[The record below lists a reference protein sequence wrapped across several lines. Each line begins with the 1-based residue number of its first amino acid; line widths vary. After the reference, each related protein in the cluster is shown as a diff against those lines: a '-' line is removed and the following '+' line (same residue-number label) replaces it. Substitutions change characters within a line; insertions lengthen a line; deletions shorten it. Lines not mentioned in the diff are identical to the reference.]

1 MAYIVGTPLSGA
13 RYLSP
18 AAPITVPIST
28 QVEPGDYVFL
38 DFQMNGG
45 GLVAPSGWTA
55 TGYSVPNR
63 LYQYYKKMGA
73 TPDTDV
79 TFTPSASV
87 CWCTR
92 VVRGAHETSPID
104 AYAVKS
110 SNTTVT
116 RITSPSLTTNYDNS
130 LVLSAVFSNSNSSL
144 LLEGGLGADGQKL
157 ESYRSGALWGHCLQP
172 IAGSVPTF
180 AYQIGRSQKSPEY
193 YVLVAIRDAGNGHVG
208 GSCSANQ
215 PMSDIVYI
223 AGRNGEDS
231 HNTDSTTID
240 VTSYITSVGGQT
252 VLNQDYGQGV
262 GIHTDAWTHIS
273 HANNNYA
280 NPGKVLIRGVTFSS
294 TKNLSGEILTCHHV
308 SRRLRDVEYPGS
320 GWWLGDGTNAMLY
333 EVSGGNAV
341 PQPDKLNHPVLFEV
355 DGGYEFEEVGTFNSA
370 NVTQI
375 GLFHGMDW
383 PNQYLTPGPV
393 RALRTGGFM
402 GGSSASPLTFETMQ
416 KASVANVGFHIVNQ
430 QGLTNTQYYVACKV
444 RIGDG
449 SNNTYFDD
457 PGASAEWPFAAD
469 TSARKISARI
479 SSDTLGLE
487 LKPSGTDYI
496 DLSTAS
502 LNFGNFH
509 RFEVVSGASTSA
521 TVKIGTIRNAT
532 VVLRPLISTAFTSA
546 IFDSCSEITQ
556 NGATLDGAIIQNCA
570 AAQTITVTNKSDFEK
585 LQNVTWRD
593 NDLLAIKITG
603 NQSGTWS
610 ASGMSVSGGGG
621 TYDIE
626 YTGTTDFSIQ
636 FDLGSGFTSGRT
648 NNSSTGTLTV
658 ATPTT
663 DVTITSSEA
672 GSDIKLFD
680 GGTTQTATS
689 STTGTSLAYTYS
701 GTKTWFYTV
710 QKAGFTPVR
719 GSITGTDQD
728 LTVNVTL
735 EPEVVYDASHGLT
748 YSTDYAF
755 DAATRVLTITSAQE
769 GRDIYSS
776 LIDEWIT
783 RSAFFNRDFPI
794 SPVGPDRFDFTSDGT
809 TAASIDSG
817 DIQYWRGAGM
827 EWQHATTGNVTHKF
841 CSIKGVGTNA
851 ATVKGFYQYAAGSG
865 TTALSLVNNNVDQV
879 IQFYSDPNGDGS
891 TADGYDRSTHLV
903 IKLFDQGCYQ
913 ARADVLSAFGITAL
927 EAFEYT
933 LNLQTTTAGFTGG
946 DQGITITTLTD
957 HTSAPIDPGSSGD
970 SFSFELVDPGAN
982 SAAALAAQV
991 NYDVYS
997 DPTATLYGLTA
1008 FNWPDIII
1016 ESGGNYETQNGV
1028 VESESAGLGFYVSRS
1043 SADHPGFLRFESDTA
1058 GDYYVPTV
1066 FASASVTGMQ
1076 NDASATRTLLHVYNK
1091 TAAASS
1097 AWQASTAH
1105 TVGDRV
1111 LRTTGLGTENTGG
1124 LWFRCST
1131 AGTTGGS
1138 EPTWNTT
1145 VGGTTTDGTAVW
1157 TCYNALQYQ
1166 ADPASATYSIT
1177 YIDGEEYAN
1186 GDLLRIRFAEI
1197 VGATSF
1203 HSAEADNVA
1212 VATSGWS
1219 AVLSPAAEPIYA
1231 TNAKDG
1237 STFTQFALDTTDDDI
1252 NLVADTDFAA
1262 TELFA
1267 WFCYALTDDNG
1278 LHNFYGAFTAVD
1290 EANYRANTAVA
1301 SIFLDETVGAFVK
1314 QTDVA
1319 RIYRDDGV
1327 RPTKDPTTGGYGIA
1341 VNYYARSFPY
1351 DAGGG
1356 GFTASDRSDITAIK
1370 GKTDSLTFTETG
1382 NVDANIQYVNDV
1394 EVTGTG
1400 QAGDEWGP

>member
-1 MAYIVGTPLSGA
+1 MAYIVGTPLSD
-13 RYLSP
+13 
-18 AAPITVPIST
+18 AALYGPGSSLTIPISGEA
-28 QVEPGDYVFL
+28 QAGDYVFL
-38 DFQMNGG
+38 DIDHRFTSGF
-45 GLVAPSGWTA
+45 VAPSGYTA
-55 TGYSVPNR
+55 TGYSPPNN
-63 LYQYYKKMGA
+63 LQQYYKKMGA
-73 TPDTDV
+73 TPDTSI
-79 TFTPSASV
+79 TLTTSESMT
-87 CWCTR
+87 WCVR
-92 VVRGAHETSPID
+92 IIRGAHPTNPID
-104 AYAVKS
+104 AYAVNNSGTAVS
-110 SNTTVT
+110 SIN
-116 RITSPSLTTNYDNS
+116 SPSLTTNYDNS
-130 LVLSAVFSNSNSSL
+130 LVLSAREGTGNIV
-144 LLEGGLGADGQKL
+144 LESGLIHDAARV
-157 ESYRSGALWGHCLQP
+157 ESYRTGATWGHFVQP
-172 IAGSVPTF
+172 SAGACPSLT
-180 AYQIGRSQKSPEY
+180 YQAASSGGANNRW
-193 YVLVAIRDAGNGHVG
+193 VLVAIRDAGNDEVPGHCTP
-208 GSCSANQ
+208 SE
-215 PMSDIVYI
+215 PMSEIIYCSGHSGD
-223 AGRNGEDS
+223 DPT
-231 HNTDSTTID
+231 NTTGVVD
-240 VTSYITSVGGQT
+240 VTSYITSVAGRDT
-252 VLNQDYGQGV
+252 RDRDYSYSTLFSDTYA
-262 GIHTDAWTHIS
+262 GILHTWNEFSLGNGEVMIKGA
-273 HANNNYA
+273 
-280 NPGKVLIRGVTFSS
+280 TFS
-294 TKNLSGEILTCHHV
+294 TTQNLSGEILSSMRSNT
-308 SRRLRDVEYPGS
+308 LMYNIGEPGA
-320 GWWLGDGTNAMLY
+320 GWFLGDGTNAMFY
-333 EVSGGNAV
+333 EYAGRNAI
-341 PQPDKLNHPVLFEV
+341 PDPFILDHAILFEV
-355 DGGYEFEEVGTFNSA
+355 DGGQELEELGTFNSSS
-370 NVTQI
+370 VTQI
-375 GLFHGMDW
+375 GHFWTKVTRNVYNTL
-383 PNQYLTPGPV
+383 GPV
-393 RALRTGGFM
+393 RALRTGGFR
-402 GGSSASPLTFETMQ
+402 GGSSASPLTFDTMQ
-416 KASVANVGFHIVNQ
+416 KASVANIGFHIANQ
-430 QGLTNTQYYVACKV
+430 SGLTNRQYYVACKV

-449 SNNTYFDD
+449 STKTYFEE
-457 PGASAEWPFAAD
+457 PGAAVEWPYAAD
-469 TSARKISARI
+469 TNAGRISARI
-479 SSDTLGLE
+479 SADKLGLE
-487 LKPSGTDYI
+487 VKPSATDYI
-496 DLSTAS
+496 DLSTIG
-502 LNFGNFH
+502 LNFGNLH
-509 RFEVVSGASTSA
+509 RFEVASGASTSG

-556 NGATLDGAIIQNCA
+556 NSATLDGATIQNCA
-570 AAQTITVTNKSDFEK
+570 VAQTITVTNQADFEK

-603 NQSGTWS
+603 DQSGTWS

-663 DVTITSSEA
+663 DVTVTSSEA

-755 DAATRVLTITSAQE
+755 DATTRTLTIVSAQE
-769 GRDIYSS
+769 GRNIYSS

-794 SPVGPDRFDFTSDGT
+794 SPVGPDRFDFTTDGT

-827 EWQHATTGNVTHKF
+827 EWQHATTGNATHKF

-903 IKLFDQGCYQ
+903 LKLFDQGYYQ

-933 LNLQTTTAGFTGG
+933 LNLQTTIAGFTGG

-991 NYDVYS
+991 NYDVYA

-1028 VESESAGLGFYVSRS
+1028 VESKSAGLGFYVSRS

-1058 GDYYVPTV
+1058 GNYYVPTV
-1066 FASASVTGMQ
+1066 FASASVTGMR
-1076 NDASATRTLLHVYNK
+1076 NEAGATRTLLHIYNK
-1091 TAAASS
+1091 TAAASN
-1097 AWQASTAH
+1097 AWQASTSH
-1105 TVGDRV
+1105 SVGDRV

-1131 AGTTGGS
+1131 AGTTGTS

-1166 ADPASATYSIT
+1166 TDPASATYAIT
-1177 YIDGEEYAN
+1177 YVDGEEYAN

-1197 VGATSF
+1197 VGSTSF

-1219 AVLSPAAEPIYA
+1219 AVLNPTADSVYA
-1231 TNAKDG
+1231 TNAKNG
-1237 STFTQFALDTTDDDI
+1237 STFTQFALDTADDDI

-1267 WFCYALTDDNG
+1267 WYCYALTDDNG

-1301 SIFLDETVGAFVK
+1301 SILLDETIGAFVK

-1356 GFTASDRSDITAIK
+1356 GFTASDRSDISAIK